1 MSQTILENISIGSPN
16 FDENTQFYTF
26 DLKRNNGLMS
36 FVSNSEYTLST
47 RECSQTISIPKREEL
62 KLFHEIYKELKK
74 IFLENHVKW
83 FENKFSEG
91 ELDILFRS
99 FLIPNISENRIDL
112 QVNVNKDLLKTLN
125 NAENEKGYVLGVP
138 CFLFEKLVLNLED
151 EKMECIISIND
162 FKCKNEGKNNTVT
175 LGEDKT
181 QESPDISEPVVSE
194 KGEDEEPPANTSA
207 VNNNTDTG
215 LDGKDNKD
223 VNVEEGEEG
232 EEHQEETEKNNDYL
246 EEVDFNGEELERV
259 NVNFNNEEYYVIY
272 KYLTRLVNETLH
284 KELRDVMNEK
294 EVNMK
299 SVNLSEI
306 IDDSDCESE
315 ISDSESYDSDLNNHL

>member
-1 MSQTILENISIGSPN
+1 MSQTILENISISSPN
-16 FDENTQFYTF
+16 FDENTQLYTF

-99 FLIPNISENRIDL
+99 FLIPNISENCIDL
-112 QVNVNKDLLKTLN
+112 QVNVNKDLLKTVN
-125 NAENEKGYVLGVP
+125 NAENEKNYVLGVP
-138 CFLFEKLVLNLED
+138 SFLFEKLVLNLEN

-162 FKCKNEGKNNTVT
+162 FKCKNEEKNNMVT

-181 QESPDISEPVVSE
+181 QESPDTSEP
-194 KGEDEEPPANTSA
+194 EELSTASAANTNNST
-207 VNNNTDTG
+207 NNTDSC

-223 VNVEEGEEG
+223 VNVEEGEEL
-232 EEHQEETEKNNDYL
+232 EEETEKNNDCL

>member
-1 MSQTILENISIGSPN
+1 MRQTILEKISIGSPN
-16 FDENTQFYTF
+16 FDENTQLYTF
-26 DLKRNNGLMS
+26 DLKNNNGLMS

-47 RECSQTISIPKREEL
+47 HECCQTISIPKREEL
-62 KLFHEIYKELKK
+62 KLFHEIYKELKR

-83 FENKFSEG
+83 FENKFSES

-112 QVNVNKDLLKTLN
+112 QVNVNNDLLKTLN
-125 NAENEKGYVLGVP
+125 NTESEKNCLLGVP

-151 EKMECIISIND
+151 EKMECIISISD
-162 FKCKNEGKNNTVT
+162 FKCKNEEKNNTVT

-181 QESPDISEPVVSE
+181 HESPYISEPVVSE
-194 KGEDEEPPANTSA
+194 KDEYEEPTTTTSNTTTSSS
-207 VNNNTDTG
+207 NNNNNNNNNIR
-215 LDGKDNKD
+215 LDDKDNKD
-223 VNVEEGEEG
+223 AKLEEEE
-232 EEHQEETEKNNDYL
+232 EEDNDCL

-284 KELRDVMNEK
+284 KELREVMNEK

-315 ISDSESYDSDLNNHL
+315 NSDSESYDSDLNNHL